1 MLESHTEFL
10 IRQPKRL
17 FMKKIIISV
26 FTAFFAFS
34 TLAIAEEKTEKVEE
48 IKQHIIESIDKSL
61 AAEKQLR
68 DKQMAIVTQFRSCI
82 QGSKTVEDLNTCN
95 NAKNDSLNKLRI
107 EVEKANLESR
117 KKEIANEE
125 KRLSE
130 EGKAK

>member
-1 MLESHTEFL
+1 
-10 IRQPKRL
+10 
-17 FMKKIIISV
+17 MKKIIISV

-95 NAKNDSLNKLRI
+95 NTKNDSLNKLRI